1 MFANRRREKRRAME
15 FAVAIALPDGTRLTE
30 CSIVD
35 ASETGAKLK
44 LPDHVEVPDSFLL
57 LLSSTG
63 TARRNCTVMWRDKAL
78 IGVRFEKA
86 GTDSPMRS

>member
-1 MFANRRREKRRAME
+1 MFANRRREKRRAVE
-15 FAVAIALPDGTRLTE
+15 VTVAIALPDGTRLTE

-44 LPDHVEVPDSFLL
+44 LPDNVEVPDSFVL
-57 LLSSTG
+57 LLSSIG
-63 TARRNCTVMWRDKAL
+63 TARRHCTVVWRDKAL

-86 GTDSPMRS
+86 GTDTPARS